1 MLDSSFD
8 SLGFLPC
15 FPFSQYQMF
24 WELFSGILDVV
35 LAGFSDFHFQV
46 GFLGNVS
53 LVLTLIST
61 DQFVLEATLWKMGKE
76 LRPSL
81 LTSVLSVA
89 LQAACHS

>member
-1 MLDSSFD
+1 
-8 SLGFLPC
+8 
-15 FPFSQYQMF
+15 MF
-24 WELFSGILDVV
+24 WELFAGILDVV

-76 LRPSL
+76 LRPL